1 MRLLVL
7 PLMKSVFRPLRRHTN
22 SREQEEIT
30 TEQVE
35 NDPGLVSTKSDN
47 NDEIPYFI

>member
-7 PLMKSVFRPLRRHTN
+7 PLMKSVFRPLRRHPS

-30 TEQVE
+30 AEQAE
-35 NDPGLVSTKSDN
+35 NEPGLVSTKLDN
-47 NDEIPYFI
+47 NDEIP